1 MASLTDMQPADLA
14 LSDRDVH
21 IWEVDLNGSFP
32 TDMIHHLSIE
42 EQERAFKFRFEKD
55 RKRWTVSRVAMRKIL
70 SRYLA
75 ISAHEIKFD
84 YTSFGKPYFT
94 GSKIIFNLT
103 HSGDKA
109 LLAVSLISDVGIDI
123 EMKKDIDFK
132 RLIPRFFSEAEATA
146 VMQSNDLQMS
156 SSFYRVWTRKEA
168 FIKAVGGGLSM
179 PLKEFTVSTQMNN
192 PVWIERID
200 WAPQQT
206 ADWTLITLNR
216 YPNYEAA
223 LAVRSIDI
231 HCQYFHFKNIE
242 LSDNQ

>member
-1 MASLTDMQPADLA
+1 MVSLTDTQPADLA
-14 LSDRDVH
+14 LRDRDVH
-21 IWEVDLNGSFP
+21 IWEVDLNGSLP
-32 TDMIHHLSIE
+32 TDMIHYLSIE

-84 YTSFGKPYFT
+84 YTSFGKPYVT

-103 HSGDKA
+103 HSGDRA
-109 LLAVSLISDVGIDI
+109 LLAVSLISEMGIDI
-123 EMKKDIDFK
+123 EMKKVIDFK
-132 RLIPRFFSEAEATA
+132 RLIPRFFSEAEANA
-146 VMQSNDLQMS
+146 VVQSDDLQMS
-156 SSFYRVWTRKEA
+156 GSFYRVWTRKEA

-179 PLKEFTVSTQMNN
+179 PLQKFSVSTRMNN
-192 PVWIERID
+192 PIRIERID

-206 ADWTLITLNR
+206 SEWTLIGLNR

-223 LAVRSIDI
+223 LAVRSLDI
-231 HCQYFHFKNIE
+231 HCQYFNFNYI
-242 LSDNQ
+242 